1 MSMLSDIAD
10 PLPSNDV
17 IKVNMINDKNVV
29 LETLLIK
36 YLQVNKKDIADEES
50 EDDSDEVYK

>member
-1 MSMLSDIAD
+1 MLGDVAD

-29 LETLLIK
+29 LEQLLIK
-36 YLQVNKKDIADEES
+36 YLQTNKKDLVDEES
-50 EDDSDEVYK
+50 EDASDEVYKL